1 MLSFGIM
8 MAPAYANDVTVKDTI
23 HDTVV
28 IVEKTYVDV
37 TPTVVS
43 EVHYYMNGVRVA
55 PPPVRYWRSHR
66 YPAYYYAPA
75 PRHIRRPQ
83 PMREPQ
89 PPRQIRT
96 PRRGNTKPET
106 TRPRNMPR

>member
-8 MAPAYANDVTVKDTI
+8 MAPAYANDVAVTDTI
-23 HDTVV
+23 HDTIVV
-28 IVEKTYVDV
+28 VEKTYVDV
-37 TPTVVS
+37 TPQVI
-43 EVHYYMNGVRVA
+43 YYVNGVRMA
-55 PPPVRYWRSHR
+55 PQSVRYWRSHR

-83 PMREPQ
+83 PMRQPQ
-89 PPRQIRT
+89 PPRQIRD
-96 PRRGNTKPET
+96 RRPNAHPNTKPET